1 MRFSFS
7 FLPKGEKFFDL
18 FEQGASNIVDTAKAF
33 QELVEKWDNIDAR
46 VQDIHDLEHKGDEI
60 THRIMANLH
69 STFFTPLDRED
80 IAALAQS
87 MDDVVDFI
95 QAATEAMHLYAVEAP
110 TSSALELANVIVH
123 AAMEIAQAMPNL
135 RHRNTLRLLHNH
147 CVEINRLENEAD
159 RIHRKVLGEL
169 FTDKA
174 CMDIIDIIKWREIYE
189 HMESATDRCEDVA
202 NVLEGVALK
211 HA

>member
-1 MRFSFS
+1 MAIRFPFV
-7 FLPKGEKFFDL
+7 PKGDKFFDL
-18 FEQGASNIVDTAKAF
+18 FEEGAANLVNIAKLF
-33 QELVEKWDNIDAR
+33 RELVEKWEGVEDKAKEIGE
-46 VQDIHDLEHKGDEI
+46 LEHRGDDI

-80 IAALAQS
+80 IALLCQS

-95 QAATEAMHLYAVEAP
+95 QAAADAMLLYNIERPTASAV
-110 TSSALELANVIVH
+110 ELANIIVDAAIEIERVMPSLRRH
-123 AAMEIAQAMPNL
+123 AEL
-135 RHRNTLRLLHNH
+135 RKMLSH
-147 CVEINRLENEAD
+147 CVELNRLENEGDRVKRKALGDLFDNRTEIAD
-159 RIHRKVLGEL
+159 
-169 FTDKA
+169 
-174 CMDIIDIIKWREIYE
+174 MIKWREIYE

>member
-1 MRFSFS
+1 MRINFS

-18 FEQGASNIVDTAKAF
+18 FEQGASNIVDTAKAL
-33 QELVEKWDNIDAR
+33 QELVYKWDNVDAR
-46 VQDIHDLEHKGDEI
+46 VKAIHDLEHKGDEI

-95 QAATEAMHLYAVEAP
+95 QSATEAMHLYKVDTPTPSAV
-110 TSSALELANVIVH
+110 ELANIIVH
-123 AAMEIAQAMPNL
+123 AAMEIEAAMPNL
-135 RHRNTLRLLHNH
+135 RHRNTLHLLHSR
-147 CVEINRLENEAD
+147 CVEINRLENDAD
-159 RIHRKVLGEL
+159 RVHRKVLGEL
-169 FTDKA
+169 FTDTD
-174 CMDIIDIIKWREIYE
+174 CMDIINIIKWREIYE